1 MDLIMSSELVAK
13 FEKVPTKAK
22 TNFTKL
28 YNNVHQL
35 RGIKTK
41 TAKKKQVVE
50 EEEVNEE
57 DLYDPDKIVEAIKQ
71 SSEQEGGVEEEGE

>member
-1 MDLIMSSELVAK
+1 M
-13 FEKVPTKAK
+13 
-22 TNFTKL
+22 
-28 YNNVHQL
+28 
-35 RGIKTK
+35 
-41 TAKKKQVVE
+41 VE